1 MEKLAGNLTEEIDKY
16 GGIQSPIDCGTLKM
30 FTAYGVFMFG
40 GSFIFNSLL
49 LYAFYKNKALRIPIN
64 MFILAITVVN
74 LLATITEASVILSST
89 YSCRQL
95 LVYFILVFRK

>member
-1 MEKLAGNLTEEIDKY
+1 MATALAANLTEAIDKY
-16 GGIQSPIDCGTLKM
+16 GGIQSPISCGILKIVNV
-30 FTAYGVFMFG
+30 YSIFMFG

-74 LLATITEASVILSST
+74 LLATITEASVMLPST
-89 YSCRQL
+89 FFCRQL
-95 LVYFILVFRK
+95 LIYFKISS